1 MRGNRIS
8 PNFTFEEFTYSDTA
22 KAHRINNAITEWDV
36 RDNIISLVQN
46 ILQPARD
53 AWEEPMFIKS
63 GYRCKEL
70 NELVGGVESSQH
82 RKGQAA
88 DVGVS
93 DPYEFAKL
101 VKKMNLPYDQM
112 IIYPTFVHLSYKK
125 NGENRGQLLYN
136 KRWKGSKDL

>member
-8 PNFTFEEFTYSDTA
+8 PNFTFAEFTKSDTA
-22 KAHRINNAITEWDV
+22 NAHHINNAITDWDV
-36 RDNIISLVQN
+36 RDNIIALTLN

-53 AWEEPMFIKS
+53 AWGEPMFINS
-63 GYRCKEL
+63 GYRSKEL

-93 DPYEFAKL
+93 DPYAFAKL
-101 VKKMNLPYDQM
+101 VKKMKLSYDQM
-112 IIYPTFVHLSYKK
+112 IIYPSFVHISYKRD
-125 NGENRGQLLYN
+125 GENRGQLLYN
-136 KRWKGSKDL
+136 KRWKGPRDL

>member
-1 MRGNRIS
+1 MQGNRIS
-8 PNFTFEEFTYSDTA
+8 PNFTFAEFTKSNTA
-22 KAHRINNAITEWDV
+22 TSHHINNAITEWDV

-53 AWEEPMFIKS
+53 AWEEPMFINS

-136 KRWKGSKDL
+136 KRWKGPKDL

>member
-1 MRGNRIS
+1 MQGNRIS
-8 PNFTFEEFTYSDTA
+8 PNFTFAEFTKSDKA
-22 KAHRINNAITEWDV
+22 KAHRISNAITDWDV
-36 RDNIISLVQN
+36 RDNIIALVQN

-53 AWEEPMFIKS
+53 AWGEPMFINS

-88 DVGVS
+88 DVEVS
-93 DPYEFAKL
+93 DPYEFARL

-112 IIYPTFVHLSYKK
+112 IIYPTFVHLSYKRD
-125 NGENRGQLLYN
+125 GENRGQLLYN
-136 KRWKGSKDL
+136 KRWKGQKDL